1 MKRVIESF
9 LRCLVLIIIFSVLVF
24 IIKDIYT
31 NARANKVPIL
41 TFHRIVSDRNKEN
54 KYDNNQWVASLSN
67 FEKQMRF
74 LYNNN
79 YRTISIQEFD
89 KWYNGRIELPK
100 KTVML
105 TFDDGDYE
113 FYYLVY
119 PVLKKYNF
127 KATAFIIGSNTHD
140 TTEPFK
146 DSGRYFIGKD
156 KIGEITKD
164 YPNIQFQ
171 SHTYNLHY
179 YDDNSAKA
187 VDLKSYNEINAD
199 FKRNREF
206 AFKYIAYP
214 YGRYNDNMIRAV
226 KNNNIRMAFG
236 FREYVCAT
244 RNSDKYE
251 IPRIKINGQITY
263 TKYVNMM
270 NSYLEN
276 P

>member
-1 MKRVIESF
+1 MEKVTELF
-9 LRCLVLIIIFSVLVF
+9 LKCFVLIIVFSVLVF
-24 IIKDIYT
+24 VISNIYANDRT
-31 NARANKVPIL
+31 NKVPIL
-41 TFHRIVSDRNKEN
+41 TFHRIVSDRNKKN
-54 KYDNNQWVASLSN
+54 KYSSNQWVASLSS

-74 LYNNN
+74 LYDND
-79 YRTISIQEFD
+79 YKTISIQEFD

-119 PVLKKYNF
+119 PILKKYNF

-140 TTEPFK
+140 KTEMLK

-156 KIGEITKD
+156 RIGEIAKD

-171 SHTYNLHY
+171 SHSYNLHY
-179 YDDNSAKA
+179 YNREGIKA
-187 VDLKSYNEINAD
+187 VNLRSYNEINLD
-199 FKRNREF
+199 FKKNKEF

-214 YGRYNDNMIRAV
+214 YGEYNDNMIRAV
-226 KNNNIRMAFG
+226 KNNNMRMAFG
-236 FREYVCAT
+236 FREHVCAT
-244 RNSDKYE
+244 RNSNRYV
-251 IPRIKINGQITY
+251 IPRIKVNGQITY

-270 NSYLEN
+270 NGYLKN
-276 P
+276 S